1 MLFRFFFSTMS
12 DHMLRPSKLPERS
25 DVISLEMYLLRQ
37 LINPFRLSWTLIKL
51 GYEPLAP
58 IRFYSPLAMLG
69 WTTPI
74 YVYPNIFQYVYHT
87 FRTFGIWKIIS
98 TGVFASASID
108 FISEIFHR
116 AFIRRS
122 VVWETW
128 LGSPKSV
135 ASYSDASSLEDTSEL
150 HLTTQ
155 QRHSA
160 FRVEDQMEESEWRV
174 FLHML
179 TEAMSL
185 KAWEVLLTQPFLVV
199 MVRQV
204 ASLIGGETQY
214 SWFPVAVRS
223 VYRETGF
230 SGFFQGIIPR
240 LFGELIGTVVYYT
253 TCRLIR
259 RWIFGIQRK
268 RSTSLCMSEVLVYLG
283 LRGYVYPFELT
294 GCIMTLRGA
303 NLLAANEANLFSSW
317 RPLRSY
323 LIASGQANR
332 GWFPICRS
340 HVQSKHIPT

>member
-1 MLFRFFFSTMS
+1 MS
-12 DHMLRPSKLPERS
+12 DHILRPSKLPERS

-108 FISEIFHR
+108 FTSEIFHR
-116 AFIRRS
+116 AFSRRS

-128 LGSPKSV
+128 LGSPESL
-135 ASYSDASSLEDTSEL
+135 ASYSDASSSEDTSEP
-150 HLTTQ
+150 HPTTQ

-223 VYRETGF
+223 VYRETGL
-230 SGFFQGIIPR
+230 SGFFQ
-240 LFGELIGTVVYYT
+240 
-253 TCRLIR
+253 
-259 RWIFGIQRK
+259 
-268 RSTSLCMSEVLVYLG
+268 
-283 LRGYVYPFELT
+283 LT